1 MASFTSI
8 LSDIGNALKKVF
20 GVAVK
25 VAAVAEPI
33 VDIAFPGISALYNL
47 TVSAAA
53 NAETNAIAAGA
64 QSGTGAQKLA
74 TVIASITA
82 DFEAY
87 ATAAGIPFTQATI
100 TAWVNAVVATLN
112 AIPSSTNTA
121 AQPSGISSGITE
133 Q

>member
-20 GVAVK
+20 GIGIK
-25 VAAVAEPI
+25 VAEVAEPI
-33 VDIAFPGISALYNL
+33 IDIAFPGIAALYNL
-47 TVSAAA
+47 TVTAAA

-64 QSGTGAQKLA
+64 QAGTGPQKLA
-74 TVIASITA
+74 TVIAAITS

-112 AIPSSTNTA
+112 AIPTGTQAS
-121 AQPSGISSGITE
+121 
-133 Q
+133 

>member
-33 VDIAFPGISALYNL
+33 VDIAFPGIANLYNL

-87 ATAAGIPFTQATI
+87 ATTAGIPFTQATI
-100 TAWVNAVVATLN
+100 ETWVNAVVATLN
-112 AIPSSTNTA
+112 AIPAPSTSS
-121 AQPSGISSGITE
+121 E
-133 Q
+133 V